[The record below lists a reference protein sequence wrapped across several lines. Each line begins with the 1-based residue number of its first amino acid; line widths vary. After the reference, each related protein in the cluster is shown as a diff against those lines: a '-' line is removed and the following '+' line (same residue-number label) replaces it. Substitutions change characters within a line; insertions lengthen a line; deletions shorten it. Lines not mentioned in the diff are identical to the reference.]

1 MRRYR
6 RGDHSR
12 LLNSSIQESTGA
24 AFSFEGKMKP
34 VIGESKLGKR
44 EKGEKQQLASPSKSE
59 SSTEIIF
66 KEDKKN
72 DDAAKRQKISIDFDV
87 QELFDTKK
95 LQESMSDKMS
105 DAMEAKLQTSIKKIE
120 KQLADKIG
128 K

>member
-1 MRRYR
+1 
-6 RGDHSR
+6 
-12 LLNSSIQESTGA
+12 
-24 AFSFEGKMKP
+24 
-34 VIGESKLGKR
+34 
-44 EKGEKQQLASPSKSE
+44 LASPAKSE

-72 DDAAKRQKISIDFDV
+72 DDASKRQKISIDFDV